1 MGPQGKMKMVEVT
14 FDLQTL
20 QLEDSI
26 KDDKDMVVLGGYTV
40 HKRFP

>member
-1 MGPQGKMKMVEVT
+1 MGPQGKMKMVEVM

-40 HKRFP
+40 HRHFP